1 MASTTVE
8 PDLAAARRSLE
19 GLARAVEVPFDA
31 EQWRAAD
38 LLGNGQRIRADD
50 TVPFALWTAARH
62 PDDLEAALW
71 ARPRDS
77 GTSTPPAPS
86 RAGSSAP
93 RSGSTACPPS
103 GSGAASR

>member
-19 GLARAVEVPFDA
+19 GLARA
-31 EQWRAAD
+31 
-38 LLGNGQRIRADD
+38 
-50 TVPFALWTAARH
+50 
-62 PDDLEAALW
+62 
-71 ARPRDS
+71 
-77 GTSTPPAPS
+77 
-86 RAGSSAP
+86 P